1 MTKKPFWKIHSDRM
15 PIRRIQDILDNFGKC
30 LKIEIPNLVQ
40 RAHLETI
47 TTM

>member
-1 MTKKPFWKIHSDRM
+1 M
-15 PIRRIQDILDNFGKC
+15 PTPRIQDILDNLGKC
-30 LKIEIPNLVQ
+30 LKVEIPNLVQ